1 MAIVMIII
9 MYPRVT
15 MMVEIAVHL
24 MEIIGINFANNVN
37 VSNAPIF
44 GLGKDVKR
52 TRTSVLLAKQLR
64 KIARK
69 LANFAKNQ

>member
-1 MAIVMIII
+1 MAIVMITII
-9 MYPRVT
+9 FPVLT

-24 MEIIGINFANNVN
+24 MEIIGITIAKHVN

-44 GLGKDVKR
+44 GLRKNVKR
-52 TRTSVLLAKQLR
+52 TRTSVLEKQLR
-64 KIARK
+64 KIARV